1 MEAKRAMSTD
11 EMLSHV
17 KDAIGVTGEYQ
28 DATLKEYINEVI
40 AFLNDAGVPSSRI
53 TPGIV
58 ARGVSDLWNYG
69 AGEGKLSS
77 YFMVRATQLS
87 LKR

>member
-17 KDAIGVTGEYQ
+17 KNAIGVTGDYQ

-40 AFLNDAGVPSSRI
+40 AFLNDAGVPSSKI

-77 YFMVRATQLS
+77 YFMVRATQLA
-87 LKR
+87 LKN